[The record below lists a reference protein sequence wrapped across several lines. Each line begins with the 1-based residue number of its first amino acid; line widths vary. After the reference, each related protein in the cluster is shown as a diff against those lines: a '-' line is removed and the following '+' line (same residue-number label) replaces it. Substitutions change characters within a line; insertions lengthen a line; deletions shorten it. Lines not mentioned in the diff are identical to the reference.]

1 MEETSSVTGSSL
13 WVDRLK
19 RDEKMMALDQNGIPP
34 DNRQAFFAFPGEG
47 RSCPGSKFA
56 EQEAVLAL
64 GTLLRD
70 LRKYRAMSC
79 DQLKEGLVQRPIG
92 GMPMRVERRT
102 LHVDARKRV
111 GDSVVGK
118 ALIT

>member
-1 MEETSSVTGSSL
+1 VEETSSVTGSSL

-79 DQLKEGLVQRPIG
+79 DQLKERFGPTSHWRHACAGGTEISQR
-92 GMPMRVERRT
+92 RRKK
-102 LHVDARKRV
+102 VSR
-111 GDSVVGK
+111 
-118 ALIT
+118 